1 MFRQLVT
8 RSVQRGARPRFFA
21 AQGKE
26 AYLFGVKPG
35 TYQYEGWEGI
45 VYTTYA
51 ASALLLTV
59 GLYSRPGIDIKTWA
73 ADEAAARKAVKEQGG
88 EVRCFSTGFPVAVT
102 VRQDMISLY
111 FCSVVY
117 VCLCPLP

>member
-88 EVRCFSTGFPVAVT
+88 EVKWGVHYGGSKKYSFEKAGVGEVPTNESE
-102 VRQDMISLY
+102 
-111 FCSVVY
+111 
-117 VCLCPLP
+117 